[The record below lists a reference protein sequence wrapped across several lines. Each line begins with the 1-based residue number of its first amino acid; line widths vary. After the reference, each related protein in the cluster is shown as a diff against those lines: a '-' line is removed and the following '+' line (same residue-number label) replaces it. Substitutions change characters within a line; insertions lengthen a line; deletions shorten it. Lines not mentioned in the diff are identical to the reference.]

1 MLIGQQI
8 IVDVVGMV
16 KLLTKQQEKRVND
29 LEHQY
34 FRDGNRKRNQGRN
47 LKGLGCR
54 GKRNT
59 ICFKVHS

>member
-8 IVDVVGMV
+8 IVDVAGMV

-34 FRDGNRKRNQGRN
+34 FRDGKRKRNQGRN

-59 ICFKVHS
+59 FCFKVHS